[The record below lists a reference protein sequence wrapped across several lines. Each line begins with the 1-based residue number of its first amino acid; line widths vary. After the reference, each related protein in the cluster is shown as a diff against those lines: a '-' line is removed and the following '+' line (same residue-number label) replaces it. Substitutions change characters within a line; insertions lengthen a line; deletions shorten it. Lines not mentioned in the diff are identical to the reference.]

1 MLDTPLKEGLISTLY
16 NVSGIMFS
24 IGLGL
29 IVSFNLSGIRNR
41 EYIKEIRKNIHSVLP
56 NSIQLLVEIG
66 AMLGENIIHMVECL

>member
-1 MLDTPLKEGLISTLY
+1 
-16 NVSGIMFS
+16 MFS

-41 EYIKEIRKNIHSVLP
+41 EYIKEIRKNIANIHSVLP